1 MNFREQLAGWLV
13 AVSLATSLSVAITQA
28 AAGQTMPVPPAPQ
41 NPAATDSRPSTPVAA
56 GGTIKGTVKAG
67 NVPLPGV
74 SVTATNTLTGKKFTT
89 TTDVTGAY
97 QMTIPQN
104 GRYVVRA
111 ELAAFAL
118 ATKEALLN
126 ATSHEQA
133 ADFGMVLAS
142 RAAAQEQAATRQY
155 GTASGAQSLALM
167 GAASDLL
174 QAGSGSANAGAAL
187 PSMAGNSDLS
197 NDSVAVTGQAGT
209 TNPFAGM
216 GDFREGME
224 NQQQLQA
231 LGQNP
236 GQGGGG
242 GGFFG
247 GPGGGFGGPGGG
259 GGVGRG
265 GRGNFR
271 NFKPN
276 QPHGA
281 IFWNGGPS
289 TFNAEPFAVRG
300 QPEQNLGYDTNH
312 YGLTIVGAP
321 FIPKLTKPSGKDFVF
336 LTLAGQHST
345 NPVNEY
351 GTVPTNLERS
361 GNFSDL
367 VGPNGA
373 IIPIYNPATG
383 QPFPNNTIS
392 TPLSP
397 QALAVLNYLPAQNL
411 PGATQNYRLLTTS
424 GTNTDNIGVRW
435 NHSFGPSNGN
445 IPAIARQ
452 FMNTSTGWN
461 QSINAN
467 FNYSHSASDDVNIFY
482 PLGGKQQTHSY
493 SVAGGY
499 SLGKGKLT
507 NNFTFTW
514 NRNDSQLRNFFTNV
528 QDVSTQVGI
537 LGPNDTP
544 LNPDPLNYGL
554 PNFVFNQFTGI
565 NQQQPSY
572 RLTQTFALSESS
584 SWRRG
589 KHNMRFGGDFHR
601 VQLDLINSSNTTGTF
616 YFTGFATQEPGSG
629 TNNQVATSGS
639 SFADFLLGIP
649 QESTIQSPDQKA
661 YMRQNTWDLF
671 AQDDWRALPSLTIL
685 AGLRYEYFSPYAE
698 TNDRLATLDYNSGF
712 TDVSAVYP
720 NQVGSIS
727 GVKYPRTLIYPERNN
742 FAPRL
747 GIAWRPFKDTVVRAG
762 YGINY
767 TVGQY
772 GNFIQNLAYQP
783 PFANVQNNQ
792 AQVNDGVLTG
802 ICETTGSLADCFSG
816 QLPANYSVNPHYRL
830 PYVQVWNIDIQRT
843 LPLAIVLNVGYN
855 GAKGTRLDVLSA
867 PGNYPNLTPSQ
878 PSNVYFDFEDAVAF
892 SNFNALVVR
901 ANKRLQNGISLQ
913 MTYTYSH
920 SIDDAS
926 SVGAGS
932 GVVAQNWQD
941 ILAEESN
948 SSFDIRNQVRGSFL
962 YELPFGPDKHYLSNG
977 NWASHAFGDW
987 SLSGTYTLADGTPLT
1002 PAISASVANVA
1013 RGSAGSVRPDRIP
1026 GASITAGG
1034 GHINNWFNTA
1044 AFSTNFAPGHY
1055 YGSAS
1060 RYSIPGPGTTVV
1072 NMSLSKTFQ
1081 LKDTKSFEVRM
1092 TADNAF
1098 NIVQYAG
1105 VNTQFDS
1112 TAVGQVTSARQMR
1125 TITFLARYR
1134 F

>member
-1 MNFREQLAGWLV
+1 MNFREHLAGWLL
-13 AVSLATSLSVAITQA
+13 AVSLSAATTQAVNAQTSLQSA
-28 AAGQTMPVPPAPQ
+28 
-41 NPAATDSRPSTPVAA
+41 PAANSLPSAPVAA

-97 QMTIPQN
+97 EMTIPQN

-126 ATSHEQA
+126 ATNRQQQS
-133 ADFGMVLAS
+133 DFAMVLAS
-142 RAAAQEQAATRQY
+142 RAEQQEQAATRQY
-155 GTASGAQSLALM
+155 GGTSGAQSLALL

-174 QAGSGSANAGAAL
+174 QAGSGSANSGAAL
-187 PSMAGNSDLS
+187 PTIAGNTDFSG
-197 NDSVAVTGQAGT
+197 DSVAVTGQAGT

-216 GDFREGME
+216 GDLREGFE
-224 NQQQLQA
+224 NQQQLQQ
-231 LGQNP
+231 LSQTP

-259 GGVGRG
+259 GGGRGG

-271 NFKPN
+271 NFKPS

-289 TFNAEPFAVRG
+289 TFNAQPFAVRG

-312 YGLTIVGAP
+312 YGLTIAGEP
-321 FIPKLTKPSGKDFVF
+321 FIPKLTKPSNKDFIF
-336 LTLAGQHST
+336 LTVAGQHST
-345 NPVNEY
+345 SPVNEY
-351 GTVPTNLERS
+351 ATVPTNAERS
-361 GNFSDL
+361 GNFSAL
-367 VGPNGA
+367 VGTNGA
-373 IIPIYNPATG
+373 VIPIYDPATG
-383 QPFPNNTIS
+383 KQFPNNTIN

-397 QALAVLNYLPAQNL
+397 QALAVLNYFPAQNL
-411 PGATQNYRLLTTS
+411 PGTTQNYRLLTTS
-424 GTNTDNIGVRW
+424 GSNTDNVGVRW
-435 NHSFGPSNGN
+435 NHSFGASNGN

-452 FMNTSTGWN
+452 FINTSTGWN

-493 SVAGGY
+493 SLAGGY

-514 NRNDSQLRNFFTNV
+514 NRNNSQLRNFFTNV
-528 QDVSTQVGI
+528 EDVSTQVGI
-537 LGPNDTP
+537 LGPNNTP

-584 SWRRG
+584 AWRHG

-629 TNNQVATSGS
+629 TSNQVATSGS

-671 AQDDWRALPSLTIL
+671 AQDDWRALPNLTIL

-698 TNDRLATLDYNSGF
+698 VNDRLATLDYNSGF
-712 TDVSAVYP
+712 TAVSAVYP
-720 NQVGSIS
+720 NQIGSLS

-792 AQVNDGVLTG
+792 ATVASDVITG
-802 ICETTGSLADCFSG
+802 ICGTTGSLANCFTG

-830 PYVQVWNIDIQRT
+830 PYVQVWNFDIQRT

-867 PGNYPNLTPSQ
+867 PGNYPNMTPSQ
-878 PSNVYFDFEDAVAF
+878 PSDVYFDFEDAVAF

-901 ANKRLQNGISLQ
+901 ANKRLQNGIALQ

-932 GVVAQNWQD
+932 AVVAQNWQN

-948 SSFDIRNQVRGSFL
+948 SSFDIRNQVKGSFL

-987 SLSGTYTLADGTPLT
+987 SLSGSYTLADGTPLT

-1013 RGSAGSVRPDRIP
+1013 RGTAGSVRPDRIP

-1044 AFSTNFAPGHY
+1044 AFSTSFAPDQY

-1098 NIVQYAG
+1098 NIVQYSG

>member
-1 MNFREQLAGWLV
+1 MNFREQFAGWLL
-13 AVSLATSLSVAITQA
+13 AVSLSAAMAPTA
-28 AAGQTMPVPPAPQ
+28 AAQASSAPAPPPQ
-41 NPAATDSRPSTPVAA
+41 NTPATTPSPSTPVAA
-56 GGTIKGTVKAG
+56 GGMIKGTVRAG
-67 NVPLPGV
+67 AVPLPGV

-97 QMTIPQN
+97 EMTIPQN
-104 GRYVVRA
+104 GRYVIRA
-111 ELAAFAL
+111 ELSAFAL
-118 ATKEALLN
+118 STKEALLN
-126 ATSHEQA
+126 AASHDQQ
-133 ADFGMVLAS
+133 ADFAMVLAS

-155 GTASGAQSLALM
+155 GGANGAQSLALM

-174 QAGSGSANAGAAL
+174 QAGSGSANSGVSL

-197 NDSVAVTGQAGT
+197 SDSVAVTGQAGT

-242 GGFFG
+242 FFG

-259 GGVGRG
+259 GGGRG

-289 TFNAEPFAVRG
+289 AFNAEPFDVRG
-300 QPEQNLGYDTNH
+300 EPQQNPGYDTNH

-321 FIPKLTKPSGKDFVF
+321 FIPKLTKPSSKDFVF
-336 LTLAGQHST
+336 LTVAGQHST
-345 NPVNEY
+345 SPINEY
-351 GTVPTNLERS
+351 GTVPTNLERT

-367 VGPNGA
+367 IGNNGA
-373 IIPIYNPATG
+373 LIPIYNPATG
-383 QPFPNNTIS
+383 QPYPGNIIT

-397 QALAVLNYLPAQNL
+397 QALAVLNYYPAPNL
-411 PGATQNYRLLTTS
+411 TGATQNYRLVTTQ

-435 NHSFGPSNGN
+435 NHSFGASTGN

-452 FMNTSTGWN
+452 FMNTGTGWN

-467 FNYSHSASDDVNIFY
+467 FNYSHSASDDVNLFY
-482 PLGGKQQTHSY
+482 QLGGKQQTHSY
-493 SVAGGY
+493 SLAAGY

-514 NRNDSQLRNFFTNV
+514 NRNNSQLRNFFTNV

-537 LGPNDTP
+537 LGPNDTA

-554 PNFVFNQFTGI
+554 PNFVFNQFSGI
-565 NQQQPSY
+565 NQQQANY

-584 SWRRG
+584 SWRHG
-589 KHNMRFGGDFHR
+589 KHNVRFGGDFHR
-601 VQLDLINSSNTTGTF
+601 VQLNLLG
-616 YFTGFATQEPGSG
+616 G

-685 AGLRYEYFSPYAE
+685 AGLRYEYFSPYSE

-720 NQVGSIS
+720 NQIGSVS
-727 GVKYPRTLIYPERNN
+727 GVKYPRSLIYPERNN

-772 GNFIQNLAYQP
+772 GNFIQDLAYQP

-792 AQVNDGVLTG
+792 AQVTAGVLTG
-802 ICETTGSLADCFSG
+802 ICGATGSLTDCFTG

-830 PYVQVWNIDIQRT
+830 PYVQVWNLDIQRT

-867 PGNYPNLTPSQ
+867 PGNYPNMTPSQ

-901 ANKRLQNGISLQ
+901 ANKRLQNGIALQ

-932 GVVAQNWQD
+932 AVVAQNWQN

-948 SSFDIRNQVRGSFL
+948 SSFDIRNQVKGTFL

-987 SLSGTYTLADGTPLT
+987 SLSGSYTLADGTPLT
-1002 PAISASVANVA
+1002 PAISASVADVA

-1026 GASITAGG
+1026 GTSITAGG

-1044 AFSTNFAPGHY
+1044 AFSSDFAPGQY